1 MRPLRAL
8 TRYVSRYERGGFAAW
23 ITGPYALIVVAA
35 TVYVEISIRRPGSQG
50 LEAIVLFAVTS
61 PISVLLM
68 FLPLASLPDPLGP
81 DIFLLAFTA
90 AGLFQAWLLWLVI
103 RGPRRDKASGEGTPT
118 PGPPTARPS

>member
-1 MRPLRAL
+1 MRAL
-8 TRYVSRYERGGFAAW
+8 TRYVSRYERGGFAAA
-23 ITGPYALIVVAA
+23 IAGPYGLIVVAA
-35 TVYVEISIRRPGSQG
+35 TVYVAISTQRPGSQG

-61 PISVLLM
+61 PLSMLLM

-81 DIFLLAFTA
+81 QISLLAFTA

-103 RGPRRDKASGEGTPT
+103 RGRRRDKASGEDAPT